1 MPASA
6 GVARCQ
12 LSPGSGQDLAA
23 NAGATPVPRAQA
35 VATAA
40 VAMIR
45 LERTASSRRA
55 GYPSGLEQPPL
66 HRPRRQLVTAG
77 ELELSKG
84 QPGENTASPSRTRCT
99 ASARS
104 GPEIVLVT

>member
-77 ELELSKG
+77 ELELSKHG
-84 QPGENTASPSRTRCT
+84 GHVGLYRLGRDLQPQRDL
-99 ASARS
+99 
-104 GPEIVLVT
+104 LVPVAGGD